1 MTVFGPDISSY
12 ERRVNIA
19 ALVHD
24 AFVIAKC
31 TEGTY
36 YTDAYYDGTRT
47 QAKAAGKD
55 FIWYA
60 FLSGEDVHAQV
71 AHVLAHVGD
80 KSLPGMLDIE
90 PTQTYTPTLAHALD
104 WLDAAR
110 EAGLHMRLAYLPRW
124 FHGQI
129 GSPSLSGLT
138 SRGVG
143 LVASSYPNQTI
154 HDPGTV
160 YAAIGGD
167 KASGWQPYGGVAP
180 TLLQFTDVAVEGGQT
195 LGDMNAFRG
204 TRQQFSAFLGNT
216 APAPAPSSVPTTS
229 GGSAVGTI
237 PPSIAQKWPELAADF
252 PPNATFTDESALIWA
267 DGGARAAALYAMQ
280 ARDAVNAL
288 AQRITAPPPVDV
300 QALAAALAPLLH
312 AGAGADEVATA
323 VVAHLATTL
332 QKG

>member
-1 MTVFGPDISSY
+1 MTTIFGPDISSY
-12 ERRVNIA
+12 ERRVNIG
-19 ALVHD
+19 ALAHD
-24 AFVIAKC
+24 TFVIAKV

-47 QAKAAGKD
+47 QAKAAGKI
-55 FIWYA
+55 FLWYH
-60 FLSGEDVHAQV
+60 FLSGEDVYAQV
-71 AHVLAHVGD
+71 AHVLDHVGD
-80 KSLPGMLDIE
+80 KSLPGMLDVE
-90 PTQTYTPTLAHALD
+90 PTQKYTPTLAHALD
-104 WLDAAR
+104 WLDAAHS
-110 EAGLHMRLAYLPRW
+110 AGLNMRLAYLPRW

-138 SRGVG
+138 SRGIE

-167 KASGWQPYGGVAP
+167 KASGWQPYGGKIPV
-180 TLLQFTDVAVEGGQT
+180 LLQFTDVAVEGGQT

-204 TRQQFSAFLGNT
+204 TREQFATLLGAT
-216 APAPAPSSVPTTS
+216 APTPVPTPATPS
-229 GGSAVGTI
+229 GGSPVGTI
-237 PPSIAQKWPELAADF
+237 PPSIAAKWPELAGDF

-267 DGGARAAALYAMQ
+267 DGGARAAALYALQ

-288 AQRITAPPPVDV
+288 AQRIAAPPPVDV
-300 QALAAALAPLLH
+300 NALAAALAPLLH
-312 AGAGADEVATA
+312 AGATADEVATA
-323 VVAHLATTL
+323 VVAHLASSL